1 MFRRFIPYK
10 DYLKS
15 ELGKCG
21 IQSQLYISNSMQDK
35 NPFVR

>member
-10 DYLKS
+10 DYLKH
-15 ELGKCG
+15 ELDKYD

-35 NPFVR
+35 NPIVR